1 MLRVPDERTRKRPC
15 LPCLHQ
21 RSRKLSALEP
31 ENHRAEPLDGAGH
44 RPPRDICRKLGN
56 FIGTVNMLH
65 EAGYYTQERVE
76 RAKQL
81 AIPALL
87 AFEVSPE
94 AAV

>member
-1 MLRVPDERTRKRPC
+1 VIN
-15 LPCLHQ
+15 LPLIF
-21 RSRKLSALEP
+21 R
-31 ENHRAEPLDGAGH
+31 
-44 RPPRDICRKLGN
+44 GN

-65 EAGYYTQERVE
+65 EAGYYTEERVE

-94 AAV
+94 ATVPASQDR